1 MESSFCSRLPAES
14 FPAYEG
20 SFDLVRQRAFRIPE
34 RRSWGRGRSF
44 LLMPPPAIRFLPPLS
59 MEDEICAIWLPPP
72 PRLPPTN
79 QAFLGMY
86 GGGSSDREMPGAR
99 TSELEEK
106 REKTIET
113 GGREGGSYRKVSKE
127 GVSSSSS
134 SSSSSYCMR
143 KRPPPP
149 FSFPSSFLGELIAFC
164 VYTVLA

>member
-1 MESSFCSRLPAES
+1 MQVRLGIGCGREWNGAGQPFEIKVMGIMGTRAVVESSFCSRLPAES
-14 FPAYEG
+14 SAAYEG

-72 PRLPPTN
+72 PPRLPPTN

-99 TSELEEK
+99 TSERGRRGKRQLRPEERK
-106 REKTIET
+106 GVPIEK
-113 GGREGGSYRKVSKE
+113 
-127 GVSSSSS
+127 
-134 SSSSSYCMR
+134 
-143 KRPPPP
+143 
-149 FSFPSSFLGELIAFC
+149 
-164 VYTVLA
+164 

>member
-34 RRSWGRGRSF
+34 RRSWGRGISF

-59 MEDEICAIWLPPP
+59 MEDEICAIWLPSP
-72 PRLPPTN
+72 PRLPQTN

-86 GGGSSDREMPGAR
+86 GGSSSDREMPGAR

-113 GGREGGSYRKVSKE
+113 GGTEGGSYRKVSKE
-127 GVSSSSS
+127 GGSLFFFVVLLHEEKASSSAFF
-134 SSSSSYCMR
+134 
-143 KRPPPP
+143 
-149 FSFPSSFLGELIAFC
+149 FSSSFLGELIAFC
-164 VYTVLA
+164 VYTVRA